1 MVPVNNITTTAIAD
15 ELKVS
20 SHNVGYLCSN
30 KHGQINP
37 AAKYKP
43 VSYKKYERLTATELK
58 SVRHGIDIPY
68 ISCGQVCES
77 HPWVYQ
83 PPTGGENS
91 PYRMSDFG
99 GYSQDA
105 VYPLT
110 CILPDGDT
118 IESTGSAST
127 NNPFRFTFVFNHS
140 RLASIDRV
148 SLLADEVYT
157 DEELGWYPTMVLT
170 DGSNYYCISTP
181 NPLSYYINKG
191 IGGYGSEINLTQTP
205 WYSSSS
211 NGTTIKA
218 GLCLQGQKC
227 YDNSSG
233 TTVGL
238 NGPFTGYGRS
248 VECTTNSHVR
258 TYTIKVTSVKWYGG
272 LKFVVTYNVTKSI
285 TSSLYNFSVSGI
297 TVKVSHDSYNYASF
311 GNFYIKP
318 YLHVAGSASGYNQNV
333 SLNYNSY
340 TTINGQTL
348 NNSKTIT
355 TTIPASSTTYSY
367 PINASGTFVLE
378 LRMCNSL
385 NNSSEEVEVGSNG
398 QQSINISCP
407 FTNSTWQTMTINT
420 TNSAFTAQLS

>member
-30 KHGQINP
+30 NHGQINP
-37 AAKYKP
+37 AARYKP
-43 VSYKKYERLTATELK
+43 VSYKKYERLTAAELK

-105 VYPLT
+105 IYPLT
-110 CILPDGDT
+110 CILPEGDE

-127 NNPFRFTFVFNHS
+127 NNSFRFTFAFNHS
-140 RLASIDRV
+140 NIINDGV

-157 DEELGWYPTMVLT
+157 NEELGWYPTLVLT

-181 NPLSYYINKG
+181 NTLEYYINNKQG
-191 IGGYGSEINLTQTP
+191 IHGAEINLKQTP
-205 WYSSSS
+205 WYSTSS

-218 GLCLQGQKC
+218 GLCLQPTKC
-227 YDNSSG
+227 NSTSNNQ
-233 TTVGL
+233 TVGL
-238 NGPFTGYGRS
+238 NGAFTGYGRS
-248 VECTTNSHVR
+248 VECTPNSHIR
-258 TYTIKVTSVKWYGG
+258 TYTIKVTQVKWYSG
-272 LKFVVTYNVTKSI
+272 LKFVITYNVTKSI
-285 TSSLYNFSVSGI
+285 TSSQYNFAISNI
-297 TVKVSHDSYNYASF
+297 TASISHDSYNSSSF

-318 YLHVAGSASGYNQNV
+318 YLHIAGSASAYNQNI
-333 SLNYNSY
+333 SLNYNGY
-340 TTINGQTL
+340 TVVDGETL
-348 NNSKTIT
+348 NNSKTINVS
-355 TTIPASSTTYSY
+355 IPASSTTYSY
-367 PINASGTFVLE
+367 PINGAGTFVLE

-385 NNSSEEVEVGSNG
+385 NTSTQDEVEIGSNG
-398 QQSINISCP
+398 QQSINITQV
-407 FTNSTWQTMTINT
+407 FGNSTWQTMVVNT

>member
-43 VSYKKYERLTATELK
+43 VSYKKYERLTKAELK
-58 SVRHGIDIPY
+58 SVRHGIDVPY
-68 ISCGQVCES
+68 INCYQVCNS
-77 HPWVYQ
+77 NPWVYQ

-105 VYPLT
+105 VYPIT
-110 CILPDGDT
+110 CVLPDGDT

-127 NNPFRFTFVFNHS
+127 NNPFRFVFVFNHS
-140 RLASIDRV
+140 NISNDGV

-157 DEELGWYPTMVLT
+157 NEELGWYPTLVLT

-181 NPLSYYINKG
+181 NPLSYYIDQKV
-191 IGGYGSEINLTQTP
+191 GGYGSEINLTETP
-205 WYSSSS
+205 WYSTSS
-211 NGTTIKA
+211 NGITIKA

-227 YDNSSG
+227 NDSSSG

-238 NGPFTGYGRS
+238 NGPFTGQGVS
-248 VECTTNSHVR
+248 VECTPNSHVR
-258 TYTIKVTSVKWYGG
+258 TYTIKVTQVKWYSG
-272 LKFVVTYNVTKSI
+272 LKFVITYNVTKSI
-285 TSSLYNFSVSGI
+285 TSSQYNFAISKI
-297 TVKVSHDSYNYASF
+297 TASISHDSYNYASF

-318 YLHVAGSASGYNQNV
+318 YLHVAGSSSGYNQDV

-340 TTINGQTL
+340 TVVNGQTL
-348 NNSKTIT
+348 NNSKTINVS
-355 TTIPASSTTYSY
+355 IPTSSATYSY
-367 PINASGTFVLE
+367 PINSSGTFMLE

-385 NNSSEEVEVGSNG
+385 SNSSDEVEVGSNG